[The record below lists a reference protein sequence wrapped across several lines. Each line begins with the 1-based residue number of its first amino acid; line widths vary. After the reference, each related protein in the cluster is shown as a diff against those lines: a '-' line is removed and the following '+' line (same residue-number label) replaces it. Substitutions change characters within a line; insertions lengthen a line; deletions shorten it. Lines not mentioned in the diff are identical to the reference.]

1 VFVTHFAGVVAVP
14 TSECQRGAGH
24 VIDGSFKPLH
34 ALLYFCSDAGTD
46 VVFQLQQPVVQGVWL
61 NVSASDEK
69 PGWDSALVYVGG
81 NASVVI
87 EGGRFEHN
95 HAGYPL
101 WLAGSTRTNI
111 SSTVITGNHQGGLK
125 LQGNA
130 SAGISSSNITHNKA
144 AFGAGVY
151 AMGSSRAVFM
161 HGTLVS
167 NNTAQNKGGG
177 LYAKNSASIVFG
189 SGSAV
194 DGNIAWQD
202 GAGMTLED
210 SANASLSNCSVS
222 HNNATGSSAGGIL
235 VSDNSTVVLDRCEL
249 LGNQAGKQGG
259 AVALQADGDKCKVDH
274 VFVCRPSLRMSSSSV
289 VNNSASMQG
298 GGLYVGPTGLAVV
311 SQSTMRFNKARNGG
325 AAHVHGK
332 SSSLHAAEL
341 VLERR
346 TLIVGNT
353 AENAGGINVY
363 GDDHDVDK
371 CIVRVSDSKFAANT
385 AVQGGGALVANARC
399 SVVAEGAVL
408 RDNSAGKVGG
418 AFSASS
424 GVSWSMAGVQIMH
437 NTAQAAGAGY
447 IGNHA
452 SVLIVSNSLIKGNR
466 ATHDG
471 GAFALA
477 DTAQLRLSGG
487 SQLVDN
493 NAAVSGGAVAA
504 ADGASVTLDASYCR
518 NNDAGANGGCVY
530 LLDQAQVR
538 LTNGSACTANTA
550 RTSGGCLCA
559 VGNSS
564 VHVSQAS
571 EVTANRARIGG
582 GVALLDS
589 GPHNDASSLHSFV
602 TDNTATDMGDDVYVD
617 LVNVTLAVQS
627 IVSNTDGML
636 SASQLQQQGRVVG
649 YVSRSSGAG
658 LNVSLA
664 VMSNGSSAGSGV
676 RVEASVGGA
685 YQSTGIT
692 DEKGLVVFA
701 DISPKLSPGTHTLVL
716 AHNTVSGTPVR
727 ELFELAVRSCVRG
740 EVNRGTSTVCDVCGP
755 GTYSLNSTAAD
766 CEKDVCEVEAD
777 CSRGGAVLL
786 PLHGMY
792 QRSPAFAVF
801 QR

>member
-1 VFVTHFAGVVAVP
+1 VAVP
-14 TSECQRGAGH
+14 TSECHRGAGQ
-24 VIDGSFKPLH
+24 VVDGAFKPLH
-34 ALLYFCSDAGTD
+34 AFLYFCSDAGTY

-87 EGGRFEHN
+87 EDGMFEHN

-101 WLAGSTRTNI
+101 WLAGGTRTNI

-130 SAGISSSNITHNKA
+130 SAGIISSNITHNKA

-151 AMGSSRAVFM
+151 AMGSSCAVFM
-161 HGTLVS
+161 HGTLVA
-167 NNTAQNKGGG
+167 NNTAEKKGGG
-177 LYAKNSASIVFG
+177 VYAKDAASIVFE

-194 DGNIAWQD
+194 DGNTAWQD
-202 GAGMTLED
+202 GAGLTLED
-210 SANASLSNCSVS
+210 SAHASLSNCSVS

-235 VSDNSTVVLDRCEL
+235 VSDNSTVVLDICEL
-249 LGNQAGKQGG
+249 EGNQAGKQGG
-259 AVALQADGDKCKVDH
+259 AVALQADGDKCKVDN
-274 VFVCRPSLRMSSSSV
+274 VFVCRPSLWMSSSGV

-298 GGLYVGPTGLAVV
+298 GGLYVGPTGLGVV
-311 SQSTMRFNKARNGG
+311 SGIVLMGNKARNGG
-325 AAHVHGK
+325 AAHVRGNGG
-332 SSSLHAAEL
+332 SLHAAEL
-341 VLERR
+341 VVERG
-346 TLIVGNT
+346 TVIVGNT

-371 CIVRVSDSKFAANT
+371 CIVRVSYSEFAANT

-399 SVVAEGAVL
+399 SVAYTTVAEGAVL

-418 AFSASS
+418 AFAASS
-424 GVSWSMAGVQIMH
+424 SASWSMAGVQLMQ

-452 SVLIVSNSLIKGNR
+452 SVSIAGNSLIKGSR
-466 ATHDG
+466 AIHDG

-493 NAAVSGGAVAA
+493 SAAVSGGAVAA
-504 ADGASVTLDASYCR
+504 ADGASVMLDASYCH
-518 NNDAGANGGCVY
+518 NNGAGAIGGCVY
-530 LLDQAQVR
+530 LLDQAQVS
-538 LTNGSACTANTA
+538 LSNGSACTANTA

-564 VHVSQAS
+564 VHVDQAS
-571 EVTANRARIGG
+571 QVTANRARVGG

-589 GPHNDASSLHSFV
+589 GPHNDASSLRPLV
-602 TDNTATDMGDDVYVD
+602 TKNTATDMGDNVYVD

-627 IVSNTDGML
+627 IVSNTDGSL
-636 SASQLQQQGRVVG
+636 SASQLQQQDRIVG
-649 YVSRSSGAG
+649 YVSRSSGVG
-658 LNVSLA
+658 LSVSLI

-676 RVEASVGGA
+676 RVEASVGGV

-692 DEKGLVVFA
+692 DENGLVVFA
-701 DISPKLSPGTHTLVL
+701 GVSPKLSPGTHTLVL
-716 AHNTVSGTPVR
+716 SHNTVSGTPVR
-727 ELFELAVRSCVRG
+727 EQFELAVRGCVRG

-755 GTYSLNSTAAD
+755 GTYSLNTTAAD

-777 CSRGGAVLL
+777 CSREGAVLL